1 MRTSVKASMEKY
13 YYVQVSIP
21 LNLQEEIDAQAL
33 SDWSCTGIE
42 DFSIDEATVD
52 AILGERSYSGGDI
65 PDEQI
70 FEVEGRV
77 QTDTSLKKYYFDSSS
92 LANAFMT
99 YLKSMQVDGSHLIE
113 KEAKDWNEE
122 WKKNFSSIVVSENLK
137 IVPEWEKKENQGPH
151 NLYIYPGMGFG
162 TGSHETTF
170 LCLKFYEELGSNK
183 IDTCMDFGCGSGIL
197 GLAVYLKNK
206 TKRNCLYDID
216 ESAIENTK
224 QNIELN
230 NFKPEDFEIY
240 LPHTYA
246 QIAGEKFDLVFANI
260 LQQTLIQERKKIFNH
275 LKKNSILILSGLLRG
290 QEVEVIEDYQSHD
303 PNLELVEVKTKGD
316 WLALMMR
323 KNQ

>member
-1 MRTSVKASMEKY
+1 
-13 YYVQVSIP
+13 
-21 LNLQEEIDAQAL
+21 
-33 SDWSCTGIE
+33 
-42 DFSIDEATVD
+42 
-52 AILGERSYSGGDI
+52 
-65 PDEQI
+65 
-70 FEVEGRV
+70 
-77 QTDTSLKKYYFDSSS
+77 
-92 LANAFMT
+92 
-99 YLKSMQVDGSHLIE
+99 
-113 KEAKDWNEE
+113 
-122 WKKNFSSIVVSENLK
+122 
-137 IVPEWEKKENQGPH
+137 
-151 NLYIYPGMGFG
+151 MGFG